1 MADHPDCAAR
11 VAGFG
16 GGMIPST
23 VSFSTRLDFPHPWLT
38 FNTVELAASL
48 GMSAHGTSREVL
60 DYIDVIL
67 EAA

>member
-1 MADHPDCAAR
+1 
-11 VAGFG
+11 
-16 GGMIPST
+16 MIPST

-60 DYIDVIL
+60 DYIDVIW